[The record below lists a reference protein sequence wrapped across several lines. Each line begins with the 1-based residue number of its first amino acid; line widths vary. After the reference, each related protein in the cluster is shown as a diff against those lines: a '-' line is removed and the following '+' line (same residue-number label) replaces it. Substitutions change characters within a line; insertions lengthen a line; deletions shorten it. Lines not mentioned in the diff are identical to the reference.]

1 MLGTRSF
8 RQRIF
13 LATLLVA
20 LLPAALAVSVATL
33 VVRELGSTVGTL
45 GPWDAVAVSG
55 RELIEVARA
64 ADPTDSLVLRVAEA
78 HGDALSQS
86 LRWSRLW
93 TVVNDRFLALLPWM
107 ALLTAS
113 SVALLAFFTA
123 RWFSRGFSG
132 PVQELVDWTG
142 RIARGEPLPPPSDRG
157 SGEVI
162 EFATLRSSLRTMAEA
177 LDEARHRE
185 IESVRLKAWTE
196 MARRVAHELKNPLT
210 PMRLA
215 ATTIARDNEPG
226 RAQTGQL
233 LLEEIDRL
241 DEMARTFSQFGRL
254 PEGPVSE
261 VDLPELLQSVA
272 RQHSEG
278 GATVEIRAGEGL
290 LTVPGHYDVLYRA
303 FRNLIVNA
311 LEAVDA
317 HPQAPGDGDDGPAV
331 RLTVDRVTGG
341 VRTRVRDRGPGIP
354 KEILGT
360 LWDPDVTT
368 KRSGT
373 GLGLAIVRQAVDAHG
388 GTVDARNLSGGAGA
402 EIEVVLPVI
411 RDGGRPWIS

>member
-20 LLPAALAVSVATL
+20 LVPTALAVSVATL
-33 VVRELGSTVGTL
+33 IVRELGSTVGTL

-55 RELIEVARA
+55 RELIDATRSVEPA
-64 ADPTDSLVLRVAEA
+64 DSLVLRAAEA
-78 HGDALSQS
+78 HGEALSQS

-113 SVALLAFFTA
+113 VVGLMAFFTA
-123 RWFSRGFSG
+123 RWFAHGFSG
-132 PVQELVDWTG
+132 PIQELVDWTA
-142 RIARGEPLPPPSDRG
+142 RIARGEPLPDRDVPG
-157 SGEVI
+157 AGDVV
-162 EFATLRSSLRTMAEA
+162 EFATLRSSLRTMADE

-215 ATTIARDNEPG
+215 ATTFARDDDPDHARTG
-226 RAQTGQL
+226 RL

-241 DEMARTFSQFGRL
+241 DEMARTFSQFGRM

-261 VDLPELLQSVA
+261 VDLPELLQSITTHHTESGLTIEV
-272 RQHSEG
+272 
-278 GATVEIRAGEGL
+278 RAAEGL
-290 LTVPGHYDVLYRA
+290 PTVPGHYEVLSRA
-303 FRNLIVNA
+303 FQNLLVNA
-311 LEAVDA
+311 LEAVTANPRVGADA
-317 HPQAPGDGDDGPAV
+317 ESGPAV
-331 RLTVDRVTGG
+331 CLQVDRVPGG
-341 VRTRVRDRGPGIP
+341 VRTRIQDRGPGIP
-354 KEILGT
+354 EEILGT
-360 LWDPDVTT
+360 LWEPDVTT
-368 KRSGT
+368 KRRGT

-388 GTVDARNLSGGAGA
+388 GTVEAKNLAGRRGA
-402 EIEVVLPVI
+402 EIEVVLPVT
-411 RDGGRPWIS
+411 RDGEHPWKS